1 MLYRLIKNKNVLN
14 VKYNNKYIT
23 TLTTDKFKVI
33 LTKDIGQ
40 DVVKVKLR
48 NLKCGMQQKYLDE
61 VDKKIAKRIINKRYY
76 AKKTAR
82 YKRDIDK
89 SISKVSKARYREEL
103 RNFLASNFEFNF
115 FHTLTFNDSFYLMN
129 KEKLNGIDDYNDFVK
144 QNYVSNQKNIS
155 LDQLRKYVEKFVGT
169 LEKDGKKVY
178 SHFFVSYELNSSQM
192 WHAHIAI
199 NIVDSSISNVH
210 MYLKNKWKLGISKV
224 IKIKETLKDT
234 ETVLAYLS
242 KNLSGYDSE
251 IIRWDFG
258 YESSYFQKDVA

>member
-1 MLYRLIKNKNVLN
+1 MIKNKNILN

-40 DVVKVKLR
+40 DLVKVKLR

-61 VDKKIAKRIINKRYY
+61 VDKKIAKRCINKRYY
-76 AKKTAR
+76 AKKTAK
-82 YKRDIDK
+82 YKRDIDR
-89 SISKVSKARYREEL
+89 SISKVSNIKYREEL
-103 RNFLASNFEFNF
+103 KNFLTRNFEFNF
-115 FHTLTFNDSFYLMN
+115 FHTLTYNDTFYLMN
-129 KEKLNGIDDYNDFVK
+129 KEKIRGINDYNDCVK
-144 QNYVSNQKNIS
+144 QDYVSNQKNIS
-155 LDQLRKYVEKFVGT
+155 LEQLRNYVERFIGT
-169 LEKDGKKVY
+169 LERNGKKVY
-178 SHFFVSYELNSSQM
+178 SHFFVSYERNSSQM

-224 IKIKETLKDT
+224 IKIKETIKDT

-242 KNLSGYDSE
+242 KNLGGYDSE
-251 IIRWDFG
+251 IIQWDFG
-258 YESSYFQKDVA
+258 YEKSYFQKDVA